1 MDESDDE
8 EYGATEMQSDQT
20 GEKIQPFNL
29 PERRGA
35 D

>member
-8 EYGATEMQSDQT
+8 EYGATEMQSEQT
-20 GEKIQPFNL
+20 GEKIPFNL
-29 PERRGA
+29 PERRDA